1 MVQFLVV
8 FVDRYKYLVGS
19 APSSHSHASRA
30 TRARTRL
37 GSSVRHGAQSITLH
51 APMGHSRGHKG
62 TGANFRDGVS
72 KLERRLLAKGTLSAK
87 ERKII
92 LLREEKKAAAAKGST
107 AAGGTSSDLPSSA
120 ASSSSA
126 PAASKKQEA
135 LIAQLKAEGTRKA
148 RLAEAAI
155 RGLCSA
161 GIDEK
166 QSLRRLA
173 RIHQAEEAAAAAEA
187 EKPTPA
193 AATALAALR
202 ADMLGGS

>member
-30 TRARTRL
+30 TRARTPL

-92 LLREEKKAAAAKGST
+92 LLREERKAAAAASTAEGST
-107 AAGGTSSDLPSSA
+107 SKDIPSSV

-126 PAASKKQEA
+126 SAPFDEQKDV
-135 LIAQLKAEGTRKA
+135 LVRLKAEGTRKA
-148 RLAEAAI
+148 RLAEAAL

-166 QSLRRLA
+166 QVLRRLA
-173 RIHQAEEAAAAAEA
+173 RVHQAEEAAAAAASER
-187 EKPTPA
+187 PTPA
-193 AATALAALR
+193 AASALAALR
-202 ADMLGGS
+202 AELREGS